1 MVISFTLSEGSLWL
15 KLTTR
20 LKRKARPVD
29 PVNLVLISSSRLVR
43 KVSQRPQEKSLEPP
57 KCSRYILPII
67 IFICQP
73 CSALCPKL
81 INLLSLEMSLSNR
94 VLYSFSVFGTKL
106 SQKKPEI
113 TIVWKKM
120 FLWYHLSQLFLIILE
135 NLKNLSVV
143 KYLLWNWFL
152 ATKAVNFFI
161 RIIGKMSSSD
171 EEFDPRDWFD
181 LSKPIKRMAVRD
193 RPKTQEMLAREK

>member
-81 INLLSLEMSLSNR
+81 INLLSLEITSMLEMSLSNR
-94 VLYSFSVFGTKL
+94 VVYSFSVFGTKL

-113 TIVWKKM
+113 TIVWKKCS
-120 FLWYHLSQLFLIILE
+120 YDTIYLSCFWLS
-135 NLKNLSVV
+135 LK
-143 KYLLWNWFL
+143 
-152 ATKAVNFFI
+152 I
-161 RIIGKMSSSD
+161 
-171 EEFDPRDWFD
+171 
-181 LSKPIKRMAVRD
+181 
-193 RPKTQEMLAREK
+193 